1 MRERSGSRIL
11 RCAIYTRK
19 SSAEGLEQDFN
30 SLRAQREACE
40 AYIASQKQEG
50 WKPVPD
56 TYDDGGFSGGSME
69 RPALQALLADI
80 GAGHIDVVV
89 VYKVDRL
96 TRSLTDFAKIVEVF
110 DAHGVS
116 FVSITQQF
124 NTTSSMGRLT
134 LNVLL
139 SFAQFEREVTGE
151 RSRDKIAA
159 SEKKGLWMGG
169 CAPIGYSAKDQT
181 LVINEPEAAKVRK
194 IFRLYLEHRCVRR
207 VQVELDR
214 LELTTGRYVAKTGR
228 VSGGVSFSR
237 GHLYRILSNP
247 IYAGEIEHKG
257 ARHPG
262 QHPAIVDRETW
273 DAVQAMLKS
282 NSQGHRTR
290 SNAKESSLLAGLLV
304 DKHGN
309 RFMPTHAVKNGKRY
323 RYYVLQ
329 PKSTSDEKESPLR
342 VSAGE
347 IEAVVISQ
355 VRGVLSD
362 PERMLEA
369 LALRGAKP
377 NILRD
382 ALSKARSLA
391 TTLEEASPQNRRA
404 IIANIVARI
413 VHADGLRILLDR
425 HALAIR
431 LIGSSRAGD
440 EFYAIE
446 APLILMRRGAEMLL
460 ITKDDCNSGARP
472 LDLPLLKALGRGHT
486 WFAALASGRVKS
498 VRELARQEGLTDRYI
513 SRQVAFGFMA
523 PKLVEAILAQEQRF
537 SNFCIEDL
545 RDDQLPLSWHRQCDT
560 TLGKADWHD
569 TDCRGNVPQQQ
580 IPNLRVAGSNPERS
594 VHIREVAGS
603 IPAAP
608 TIGRD
613 HCHPTS
619 ASVIRTE
626 GRAATSC

>member
-1 MRERSGSRIL
+1 MRERSGSRNL

-19 SSAEGLEQDFN
+19 SSEEGLEQDFN
-30 SLRAQREACE
+30 SLHAQREACE

-56 TYDDGGFSGGSME
+56 TYEDGGFSGGSME

-80 GAGHIDVVV
+80 GAGRIDVVV

-116 FVSITQQF
+116 FVSVTQQF

-151 RSRDKIAA
+151 RIRDKIAP
-159 SEKKGLWMGG
+159 SKKKGLWMGG
-169 CAPIGYSAKDQT
+169 SVTIGYGANDRT
-181 LVINEPEAAKVRK
+181 LVINEPEAAKVRE

-207 VQVELDR
+207 VQVELDG
-214 LELTTGRYVAKTGR
+214 LKLTTGRYVAKTGR

-247 IYAGEIEHKG
+247 IYAGDIEHKG
-257 ARHPG
+257 TRHPG
-262 QHPAIVDRETW
+262 QHPAIVDCETW
-273 DAVQAMLKS
+273 DAAQSMLRS

-290 SNAKESSLLAGLLV
+290 ANAKEPSLLAGLLV
-304 DKHGN
+304 DHHGN
-309 RFMPTHAVKNGKRY
+309 RFTPTHAVKNGKRY

-329 PKSTSDEKESPLR
+329 PKSTSDEKEPPLR

-347 IEAVVISQ
+347 IETIVVNQ
-355 VRGVLSD
+355 VRAMLSD
-362 PERMLEA
+362 PERLIEA

-391 TTLEEASPQNRRA
+391 TTLEESSPQNRRTV
-404 IIANIVARI
+404 IANIVGRI
-413 VHADGLRILLDR
+413 ILADGLKILLDR
-425 HALAIR
+425 HALAVR

-446 APLILMRRGAEMLL
+446 TPLTFKRRAAEMLL
-460 ITKDDCNSGARP
+460 ITTDDCSSGIRP
-472 LDLPLLKALGRGHT
+472 PNLPLLKALARGHT
-486 WFAALASGRVKS
+486 WFAALVSGRVKS
-498 VRELARQEGLTDRYI
+498 VRELARQEGLTERYI

-523 PKLVEAILAQEQRF
+523 PKLVEAIVAEEQR
-537 SNFCIEDL
+537 SPSFCIEDL
-545 RDDQLPLSWHRQCDT
+545 REIQLPLSWHHKCDI
-560 TLGKADWHD
+560 TLGKAA
-569 TDCRGNVPQQQ
+569 RQEANYSGN
-580 IPNLRVAGSNPERS
+580 ASMDS
-594 VHIREVAGS
+594 T
-603 IPAAP
+603 AA
-608 TIGRD
+608 D
-613 HCHPTS
+613 F
-619 ASVIRTE
+619 
-626 GRAATSC
+626 

>member
-1 MRERSGSRIL
+1 MRERFGSRNL

-19 SSAEGLEQDFN
+19 SSEEGLEQDFN
-30 SLRAQREACE
+30 SLHAQREACD

-80 GAGHIDVVV
+80 GAGRIDVVV

-110 DAHGVS
+110 DARDVS
-116 FVSITQQF
+116 FVSVTQQF

-139 SFAQFEREVTGE
+139 SFAQFDREVTGE
-151 RSRDKIAA
+151 RIRDKIAA
-159 SEKKGLWMGG
+159 SKKKGLWMGG
-169 CAPIGYSAKDQT
+169 FVPIGYGANDRT
-181 LVINEPEAAKVRK
+181 LVINEPEAAKVRE

-207 VQVELDR
+207 VQAELDR
-214 LELTTGRYVAKTGR
+214 LGLTTGRYVAKTGR
-228 VSGGVSFSR
+228 VSGGVPSSR

-247 IYAGEIEHKG
+247 IYAGDIEHKG

-273 DAVQAMLKS
+273 DEVQAMLGS

-290 SNAKESSLLAGLLV
+290 SNAKEPSLLAGLLV
-304 DKHGN
+304 DQYGN
-309 RFMPTHAVKNGKRY
+309 RFTPTHAVKNGKRY

-329 PKSTSDEKESPLR
+329 PKGASDENGSPLR
-342 VSAGE
+342 VSAGDV
-347 IEAVVISQ
+347 EAIVVSQ
-355 VRGVLSD
+355 VRALLSD
-362 PERMLEA
+362 AERMIEA
-369 LALRGAKP
+369 LALRGSKP
-377 NILRD
+377 NITRD

-391 TTLEEASPQNRRA
+391 SALEDSSPQNRRGV
-404 IIANIVARI
+404 IANIVAR
-413 VHADGLRILLDR
+413 VVFASGLKIMLDR
-425 HALAIR
+425 RALAVR

-446 APLILMRRGAEMLL
+446 AALTLVRRGAEMLL
-460 ITKDDCNSGARP
+460 ISKDDCSSGARP
-472 LDLPLLKALGRGHT
+472 LDLSLLKALARGHT

-513 SRQVAFGFMA
+513 SRQVAFSFMA
-523 PKLVEAILAQEQRF
+523 PKLVEAAVAGEEHFLSFR
-537 SNFCIEDL
+537 IEDL
-545 RDDQLPLSWHRQCDT
+545 RDCHLPLSWHRQCDT
-560 TLGKADWHD
+560 TS
-569 TDCRGNVPQQQ
+569 R
-580 IPNLRVAGSNPERS
+580 
-594 VHIREVAGS
+594 
-603 IPAAP
+603 
-608 TIGRD
+608 
-613 HCHPTS
+613 S
-619 ASVIRTE
+619 ASD
-626 GRAATSC
+626 SCILLQIAQE